1 MFSPALATEQ
11 VLERDNRRAS
21 PFLRQDERD
30 QQACAANAKTTAMTV
45 FFARH
50 KTSIRLSKSISLLLA
65 TPEDTRENELHF
77 PV

>member
-11 VLERDNRRAS
+11 VRRRDNRRAS

-30 QQACAANAKTTAMTV
+30 QQPAQANAKTTAMTV

-50 KTSIRLSKSISLLLA
+50 KTRL
-65 TPEDTRENELHF
+65 D
-77 PV
+77 